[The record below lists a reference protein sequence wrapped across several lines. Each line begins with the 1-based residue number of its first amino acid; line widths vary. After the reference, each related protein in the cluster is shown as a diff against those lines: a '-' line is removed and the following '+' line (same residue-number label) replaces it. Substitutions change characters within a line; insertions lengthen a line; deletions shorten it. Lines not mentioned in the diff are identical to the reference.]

1 MAYFQKVDAK
11 NKQGY
16 KWKCTKEAPREPI
29 TGERRQVTR
38 RADTK
43 KEAESKVDDAI
54 AEIKR
59 KDTNGFSNEMDE
71 ITVKELFSRW
81 FELIMKRK
89 VKETTFREYNNA
101 YQYRILPVLG
111 DYKVKQ
117 LNTMILQK
125 YINDLSDEGLSPRY
139 VEYIST
145 ILYGALGSARKW
157 GIILQNPLQ
166 DVEKP
171 RPRRVEQKTWT
182 LEEMNTFLSVTKLE
196 NYRLYMIVNIALNTG
211 CRRGEILSLTWSD
224 IEKESNNLSVQRTL
238 IYDKDGFRFSS
249 PKSESSIRKIK
260 LGGSLI
266 KELDRW
272 KVYQNKFKMAFRNQ
286 FEENDLIFT
295 TNTGKPIFP
304 RSLTSDFNKGIKN
317 ANVTKIRF
325 HDLRHTH
332 ATMCLEA
339 GMSIKDVQVRLGHT
353 SIKTTGDVYAHV
365 TESMKE
371 KSVDLFEKY
380 ISK

>member
-1 MAYFQKVDAK
+1 
-11 NKQGY
+11 
-16 KWKCTKEAPREPI
+16 
-29 TGERRQVTR
+29 
-38 RADTK
+38 
-43 KEAESKVDDAI
+43 
-54 AEIKR
+54 
-59 KDTNGFSNEMDE
+59 
-71 ITVKELFSRW
+71 
-81 FELIMKRK
+81 
-89 VKETTFREYNNA
+89 
-101 YQYRILPVLG
+101 
-111 DYKVKQ
+111 
-117 LNTMILQK
+117 
-125 YINDLSDEGLSPRY
+125 
-139 VEYIST
+139 
-145 ILYGALGSARKW
+145 
-157 GIILQNPLQ
+157 
-166 DVEKP
+166 
-171 RPRRVEQKTWT
+171 
-182 LEEMNTFLSVTKLE
+182 
-196 NYRLYMIVNIALNTG
+196 MIVNIALNTG